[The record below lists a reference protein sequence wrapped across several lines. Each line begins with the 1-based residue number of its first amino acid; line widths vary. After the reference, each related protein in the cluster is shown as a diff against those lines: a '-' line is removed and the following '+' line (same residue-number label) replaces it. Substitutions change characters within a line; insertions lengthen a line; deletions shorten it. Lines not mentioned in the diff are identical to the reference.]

1 MNKQEFQAKV
11 QSGILF
17 IRPQAFWKDDCCYY
31 RVVKYTQK
39 PGNYSFGWSKYD
51 AEFGCKPYIEG
62 KCQAIAANS
71 KGKIEIG

>member
-1 MNKQEFQAKV
+1 
-11 QSGILF
+11 
-17 IRPQAFWKDDCCYY
+17 
-31 RVVKYTQK
+31 VVKYTQK